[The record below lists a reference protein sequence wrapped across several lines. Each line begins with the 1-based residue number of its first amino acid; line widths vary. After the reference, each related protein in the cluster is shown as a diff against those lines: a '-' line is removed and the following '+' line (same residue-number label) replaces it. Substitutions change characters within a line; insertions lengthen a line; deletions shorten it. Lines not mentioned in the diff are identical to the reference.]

1 MSTRGKKD
9 DNSRLKDLRRQ
20 VSLLEDDLRARSD
33 SEAVYR
39 DAMTAEYA
47 KAFEAGRTAA
57 TYEAW
62 RDERVTQ
69 VAAAWVLG
77 CVFVRFC
84 EDNELIA
91 RPWLAGVGERLKDA
105 EDHDAAFFAAHPEK
119 NDRDWIIAA
128 FEHLAGTNPAVA
140 GLFDRAHNPLWE
152 IMPSYEAATGLL
164 KFWRRVDADG
174 EIIHSFVDPDLD
186 TRFLGDL
193 YQDLSEHARK
203 TYALLQTPVFVEE
216 FILDLTLEPAV
227 AEFGLDPVV
236 EIRDGHGEIREL
248 PAGLR
253 TIDPACGSG
262 HFLLGMF
269 ERLLAKWRDVDK
281 ASDDLTLIRRALN
294 SVHGCDKNPFAVA
307 VARFRLV
314 VAVLKAAE
322 EVPGK
327 RRLDALR
334 EFPIHVAVGDSLLH
348 GRDAGLEED
357 TLPEE
362 DEEEAFLY
370 RTEDVDDFMARC
382 DLLGKGSYHVV
393 VGNPPYITVK
403 DKKEKENYA
412 KTYFACT
419 ANYALSVPFAQR
431 IFELAIRSGDD
442 HHSGGFT
449 GQITANSFMKR
460 EFGKILIESFFH
472 GGEYKHRDSKGRL
485 KKRQFHG
492 VELTH
497 IIDTSGAYIPGHGTP
512 TVILAGRNHVARQ
525 LNPIRAVLGVRG
537 QADQPAD
544 PATGRVWEAIRDQ
557 TGQADSESEWVTS
570 VDAPRERFREFPWSL
585 QGGGSH
591 GVVTGLHAVR
601 ETDVSDHV
609 RVIGRTTHT
618 GADGAYFAA
627 PGTWRRKGAHQT
639 HIVPLVEGTVVRDWH
654 LAAETEALFP
664 YEEDLTAD
672 DNDKTTQ
679 RHLWLHRSHLRLRR
693 EPGGTHEE
701 IGLTWYEWSRW
712 HPERYNVPLGIA
724 FPFVATHNHFVLD
737 RGGKVF
743 KQTAP
748 VIKLPE
754 GSSEDEHLA
763 LLGMLNSSTA
773 CFWLKQ
779 VCHDKGGQGVNEG
792 FKSQEW
798 ERFYEFTGTKLQELP
813 LPTQLPLP
821 HARTL
826 DALVQDLATHE
837 PSAICRASTPPTRAR
852 LDVAHT
858 AWTRAREQMIALQEE
873 LDWEVYHSYGLLTDA
888 EKARLTA
895 PCPEPTTIPHVK
907 LGERAFEIV
916 LARKQAAGELETAWF
931 DRHGSTP
938 VTEIPAHWPNWYR
951 DIVQARID
959 TISARRDLA
968 LIERPECKRR
978 WATDP
983 WEKREK
989 AALRTWLL
997 DRCEDKS
1004 LWFHILNDF
1013 EQPRTLT
1020 IGQLADELEK
1030 RPDADAVLGTARL
1043 YATHLGKPNLTLTQV
1058 LADVV
1063 DAEHVPYLA
1072 AYRYKDTGLRKRA
1085 QWEAVW
1091 ERQREEDRTG
1101 ERLNIPVPP
1110 KYTSADFAKQSFWSN
1125 RGKLDVPK
1133 ERFVSYPDANPDSD
1147 PTLLLGWAG
1156 WDQRDQATALL
1167 NLVSDRR
1174 KQQDW
1179 PTERLVP
1186 LLAGIVELMPW
1197 LRQWFGDVDEEWGE
1211 ESAAEEFQSFLDGE
1225 LASAQLTPAALT
1237 DWRPVKKTRTRKA
1250 ATAMAA
1256 KTKQTRQ
1263 ARTQMAITTETVEDD
1278 E

>member
-1 MSTRGKKD
+1 M
-9 DNSRLKDLRRQ
+9 KDLRKQ

-33 SEAVYR
+33 SVEVYR
-39 DAMTAEYA
+39 AELRAEYGR
-47 KAFEAGRTAA
+47 AFEAERTAA

-84 EDNELIA
+84 EDNGLIA

-128 FEHLAGTNPAVA
+128 FEHLAGTNPTVA

-152 IMPSYEAATGLL
+152 IEPSYEAATGLL
-164 KFWRRVDADG
+164 KFWRRVGADG
-174 EIIHSFVDPDLD
+174 EIVHSFVDEDLD

-227 AEFGLDPVV
+227 AEFGLSPVV
-236 EIRDGHGEIREL
+236 EIRDGHGGVREL

-269 ERLLAKWRDVDK
+269 ERLLAKWRDMDK
-281 ASDDLTLIRRALN
+281 AADDWTLIRRALDA
-294 SVHGCDKNPFAVA
+294 VHGCDKNPFAVA
-307 VARFRLV
+307 VARFRLL

-322 EVPGK
+322 EVPEK
-327 RRLDALR
+327 RRLDALG
-334 EFPIHVAVGDSLLH
+334 EFPINIAVGDSLLH
-348 GRDAGLEED
+348 GRGAPKRESED
-357 TLPEE
+357 LFSSQEV
-362 DEEEAFLY
+362 FHY
-370 RTEDVDDFMARC
+370 RTEDIEDYAQRC
-382 DLLGKGSYHVV
+382 DLLTRDTYHVV

-403 DKKEKENYA
+403 DKQENLNYRVYESCSG
-412 KTYFACT
+412 K
-419 ANYALSVPFAQR
+419 YALSVPFAERLFQ
-431 IFELAIRSGDD
+431 LAVRTSGSERDA
-442 HHSGGFT
+442 GYV

-460 EFGKILIESFFH
+460 EFGKKLIEKFF
-472 GGEYKHRDSKGRL
+472 RL
-485 KKRQFHG
+485 KVH
-492 VELTH
+492 LTH
-497 IIDTSGAYIPGHGTP
+497 VIDTSGAYIPGHGTP
-512 TVILAGRNHVARQ
+512 TVILVGRNYVPRPEE
-525 LNPIRAVLGVRG
+525 PIRAVLGVRG
-537 QADQPAD
+537 EPTQPQVAEK
-544 PATGRVWEAIRDQ
+544 GFVWAAIVKQ
-557 TGQADSESEWVTS
+557 IGESDSESEWISSTDS
-570 VDAPRERFREFPWSL
+570 HRMNFSSYPWSL
-585 QGGGSH
+585 SGGGASSLMSILIRDTH
-591 GVVTGLHAVR
+591 PLDSREGISVKVHAILGNN
-601 ETDVSDHV
+601 DAFM
-609 RVIGRTTHT
+609 
-618 GADGAYFAA
+618 ADRPTLQWAA
-627 PGTWRRKGAHQT
+627 ESAPFKEISAGDN
-639 HIVPLVEGTVVRDWH
+639 IRDWSASTRYA
-654 LAAETEALFP
+654 LWPYSERVEAE
-664 YEEDLTAD
+664 
-672 DNDKTTQ
+672 
-679 RHLWLHRSHLRLRR
+679 RLRTSPAYWPCRTELRNGLVFGKTR
-693 EPGGTHEE
+693 E
-701 IGLTWYEWSRW
+701 
-712 HPERYNVPLGIA
+712 ERDMAWNEYAMLSNTVKANDALIT
-724 FPFVATHNHFVLD
+724 FSCVATHNHFSLSGSSVLHN
-737 RGGKVF
+737 
-743 KQTAP
+743 QHAP
-748 VIKLPE
+748 VVQFQKEKYIGEPI
-754 GSSEDEHLA
+754 S
-763 LLGMLNSSTA
+763 LLGILNSSSA

-779 VCHDKGGQGVNEG
+779 VSQPKGGADNSSGGGNRWSPEP
-792 FKSQEW
+792 W
-798 ERFYEFTGTKLQELP
+798 IERYEFTGTKLKEFPLPSDLP
-813 LPTQLPLP
+813 LPLS
-821 HARTL
+821 RSL
-826 DALVQDLATHE
+826 DALAQELAAHE
-837 PSAICRASTPPTRAR
+837 PSAVCGAETPPTRAR
-852 LDVAHT
+852 LDAAHT
-858 AWTRAREQMIALQEE
+858 AWTRTRQRMIALQEE
-873 LDWEVYHSYGLLTDA
+873 LDWEVYHSYDLLTDA

-895 PCPEPTTIPHVK
+895 PSPAPTTIPRVK

-916 LARKQAAGELETAWF
+916 LARKQAAGEVETAWF

-938 VTEIPAHWPNWYR
+938 VTEIPTRWPDWYR

-997 DRCEDKS
+997 DRCEDKA

-1020 IGQLADELEK
+1020 VGQLADELEK
-1030 RPDADAVLGTARL
+1030 RPDADAILNTARL
-1043 YATHLGKPNLTLTQV
+1043 YATHLGKPNLSLTQV

-1085 QWEAVW
+1085 QWENVW
-1091 ERQREEDRTG
+1091 EQQREEDRTG
-1101 ERLNIPVPP
+1101 ERLDIAVPP
-1110 KYTSADFAKQSFWSN
+1110 KYTSADFTKQSYWSN

-1186 LLAGIVELMPW
+1186 LLSGIVELMPW
-1197 LRQWFGDVDEEWGE
+1197 LRQWFGEVDEEWGE

-1237 DWRPVKKTRTRKA
+1237 EWRPVKKTRARKA
-1250 ATAMAA
+1250 ATATAA
-1256 KTKQTRQ
+1256 KTKQKQT
-1263 ARTQMAITTETVEDD
+1263 AITTETVEDD

>member
-33 SEAVYR
+33 SQDVYR
-39 DAMTAEYA
+39 DAMTAEYT

-84 EDNELIA
+84 EDNGLIA

-119 NDRDWIIAA
+119 NDRDWITAA
-128 FEHLAGTNPAVA
+128 FDHLAGTNPAVA
-140 GLFDRAHNPLWE
+140 GLFDRVHNPLWE

-164 KFWRRVDADG
+164 KFWRRVDAEG
-174 EIIHSFVDPDLD
+174 KIVHSFVDPSLD

-216 FILDLTLEPAV
+216 FILNLTLEPAV

-281 ASDDLTLIRRALN
+281 TSDDLTLIRRALN

-307 VARFRLV
+307 IARFRLV
-314 VAVLKAAE
+314 VAVLKAAQD
-322 EVPGK
+322 VPE
-327 RRLDALR
+327 RRLDALGQ
-334 EFPIHVAVGDSLLH
+334 FPINIAVGDSLLH
-348 GRDAGLEED
+348 GRDAGVVGDDLFSSREQ
-357 TLPEE
+357 
-362 DEEEAFLY
+362 FLY
-370 RTEDVDDFMARC
+370 RTEDVNRYVRDC

-403 DKKEKENYA
+403 DKQENKNYRRA
-412 KTYFACT
+412 YDTCGGT
-419 ANYALSVPFAQR
+419 YALSVPFAQR
-431 IFELAIRSGDD
+431 IFELAVRASG
-442 HHSGGFT
+442 SERRAGFT

-460 EFGKILIESFFH
+460 EFGRKLIDWFH
-472 GGEYKHRDSKGRL
+472 QKVD
-485 KKRQFHG
+485 
-492 VELTH
+492 LTYA
-497 IIDTSGAYIPGHGTP
+497 IDTSGAYIPGHGTP
-512 TVILAGRNHVARQ
+512 TVILAGRNRVAFQ
-525 LNPIRAVLGVRG
+525 DVPIRIVLGIRG
-537 QADQPAD
+537 EPSQPTEASKGLVWSAIVEQIDQP
-544 PATGRVWEAIRDQ
+544 GI
-557 TGQADSESEWVTS
+557 ESEWVS
-570 VDAPRERFREFPWSL
+570 AIASARGRLAEFPWSL
-585 QGGGSH
+585 SGGGAGELAEEIAS
-591 GVVTGLHAVR
+591 GRQKLGSRVV
-601 ETDVSDHV
+601 S
-609 RVIGRTTHT
+609 IGRTTAT
-618 GADGAYFAA
+618 GADDAYFL
-627 PGTWRRKGAHQT
+627 PDLGTARRLGDQT
-639 HIVPLVEGTVVRDWH
+639 AVRTLITGDVVRDFRFRGSVTIRTPYSDPTQQQTIAPDHH
-654 LAAETEALFP
+654 LVTHSLWPFRRQLTERMIFGKTVLENGYP
-664 YEEDLTAD
+664 WYCHLENYSSKLTTA
-672 DNDKTTQ
+672 
-679 RHLWLHRSHLRLRR
+679 
-693 EPGGTHEE
+693 
-701 IGLTWYEWSRW
+701 
-712 HPERYNVPLGIA
+712 LGIA
-724 FPFVATHNHFVLD
+724 FAFVSTHGHFALD
-737 RGGKVF
+737 TKARLF
-743 KQTAP
+743 NRTAP
-748 VIKLPE
+748 VVKLAE
-754 GSSEDEHLA
+754 GATQDEHLA
-763 LLGMLNSSTA
+763 LLGVLNSSTA

-779 VCHDKGGQGVNEG
+779 VCHNKGNEG
-792 FKSQEW
+792 YQSGIKTEMW

-821 HARTL
+821 LSRTL
-826 DALVQDLATHE
+826 DTLAQDLATHE
-837 PSAICRASTPPTRAR
+837 PSAICRAEAPPIRAR
-852 LDVAHT
+852 LNEAHT
-858 AWTRAREQMIALQEE
+858 SWTRTREQMIALQEE
-873 LDWEVYHSYGLLTDA
+873 LDWEVYHSYGLLTDT
-888 EKARLTA
+888 EKDRLTT
-895 PCPEPTTIPHVK
+895 PSPEPATIPHVK

-938 VTEIPAHWPNWYR
+938 VTEIPTHWPDWYQ
-951 DIVQARID
+951 DIVRARID
-959 TISARRDLA
+959 TITSRRDLA

-1030 RPDADAVLGTARL
+1030 RPDADAILGTARL

-1085 QWEAVW
+1085 QWEGVW

-1225 LASAQLTPAALT
+1225 LASAQITPAALT
-1237 DWRPVKKTRTRKA
+1237 GWRPMKKTRARKA
-1250 ATAMAA
+1250 ATATAA

-1263 ARTQMAITTETVEDD
+1263 TQTQMAITTETVEDD